1 MGTRKTNG
9 ALEGHVDVKDAY
21 RMAQDD
27 IRTLLR
33 LIVQETRM
41 HAGYAKKSGLHFGHV
56 GDLGAVR
63 RSLVEVLAQL
73 AQQDEQFVWKR
84 VAEARTGRKT

>member
-21 RMAQDD
+21 RMAHDD
-27 IRTLLR
+27 VLTLCKMIAL
-33 LIVQETRM
+33 ETRM
-41 HAGYAKKSGLHFGHV
+41 HGRYAKKAGLHFGHV

-63 RSLVEVLAQL
+63 RSMVEVLAQL
-73 AQQDEQFVWKR
+73 AQQDEQFIWKR
-84 VAEARTGRKT
+84 VAAMRRGKKT

>member
-21 RMAQDD
+21 HMAHDD
-27 IRTLLR
+27 VLTLCKMIAL
-33 LIVQETRM
+33 ETRM
-41 HAGYAKKSGLHFGHV
+41 HGRYAKKAGLHFGHV

-84 VAEARTGRKT
+84 VANARKGKKT